1 MARKPRIH
9 CPGALY
15 QVIARGNQQQT
26 IFLHQEDYTTYLL
39 YLSAYKAKFQFRLYA
54 YALMH
59 NDTVLKKNIRS
70 FGKTAYQG
78 KKDVISYYDCLTPLF
93 PLFASR
99 ISESMG

>member
-26 IFLHQEDYTTYLL
+26 IFLHQEDYTAYLS

-54 YALMH
+54 CATDAQRYRAE
-59 NDTVLKKNIRS
+59 KKHSKLWKDSLPGEERCNILLRLPDP
-70 FGKTAYQG
+70 F
-78 KKDVISYYDCLTPLF
+78 VPF
-93 PLFASR
+93 VR
-99 ISESMG
+99 IKNK

>member
-9 CPGALY
+9 CPGVLY

-54 YALMH
+54 YALIH
-59 NDTVLKKNIRS
+59 NDTVLKKTLEAMERE
-70 FGKTAYQG
+70 
-78 KKDVISYYDCLTPLF
+78 LTRGRKIKYLITI
-93 PLFASR
+93 A
-99 ISESMG
+99 